1 MFQHFFS
8 DYLVKLQ
15 ETNQQWWQDLELSR
29 AAVNTPLNKA
39 MQEVNFE
46 DSAKL
51 FEQAANQP
59 AAILKVQA
67 EWWQQQLQ
75 IWQNVALAGNT
86 ECLVNAEKGDKR
98 FSNEAWRQEI
108 VFNFIKQS
116 YLLFSKSYMDTID
129 AIEGL
134 DEKTR
139 ERITFFSRQAIN
151 ALSPSNFIATN
162 PELLKLTLE
171 QNGQNLLA
179 GLEQLKEDM
188 ESSADI
194 LKVRM
199 TNNNAFRVGED
210 VANTKGDVVF
220 KNELFELIQYKPL
233 TKKVNGTPLLIVPPF
248 INKYYILDL
257 REKNSMVKWLL
268 EQGHSVFMMSWR
280 NPGEDQAQVE
290 FGDYVTEGV
299 AKAVSA
305 IEDITG
311 QDQINAAGYCIGGTV
326 LASTVAYYAAKRMKK
341 RIKSASFF
349 TTLLDFSQ
357 PGEVGAYINDTI
369 IGAIEA
375 QNSAKGYM
383 DGRSLSVTF
392 SLLRENSLYWNYY
405 VDNYLKGHS
414 PVDFDL
420 LYWNSDSTNVSAA
433 THNFLLRQLYLENKL
448 VQDKGVKV
456 GGVWI
461 DLNKIKIPSY
471 FISTKE
477 DHIALW
483 QGTYRGA
490 LQVGGNKTFVLGES
504 GHIAGIV
511 NHPDKKKYGFWTSD
525 TLDETADEWIAN
537 AEHQEGSWWHHWHNW
552 LLGFNPKEQVEPFNQ
567 GSELFPVLE
576 KAPVNTLNRYCRLFQ
591 KKRKKKQRLL
601 SARMCNKQKTDL
613 DKVGLFYCY

>member
-15 ETNQQWWQDLELSR
+15 ETNQQWWHDLEVNK
-29 AAVNTPLNKA
+29 AVVNSPLNKA
-39 MQEVNFE
+39 IQEVNFE
-46 DSAKL
+46 DTAKL
-51 FEQAANQP
+51 FEKAANQP
-59 AAILKVQA
+59 AAILKLQA
-67 EWWQQQLQ
+67 EWWEQQLQ
-75 IWQNVALAGNT
+75 IWQNVALAGNQ
-86 ECLVNAEKGDKR
+86 NQIIDAEKGDKR
-98 FSNEAWRQEI
+98 FSHEAWQNEAMYS
-108 VFNFIKQS
+108 FIKQS
-116 YLLFSKSYMDTID
+116 YLLFSKTYLDTIN

-134 DEKTR
+134 DEKTK

-171 QNGQNLLA
+171 QKGENLLA
-179 GLEQLKEDM
+179 GLEKLKEDV

-199 TNNNAFRVGED
+199 TNNNAFRVGDD
-210 VANTKGDVVF
+210 VATTAGDVVYQ
-220 KNELFELIQYKPL
+220 NELFELIQYRPM
-233 TKKVNGTPLLIVPPF
+233 TEKVNATPLLIVPPF

-257 REKNSMVKWLL
+257 TAKNSMVRWLL
-268 EQGHSVFMMSWR
+268 EQGHSVFMISWR
-280 NPGEDQAQVE
+280 NPGKAQSQVE
-290 FGDYVTEGV
+290 FGDYITEGV
-299 AKAVSA
+299 VKAVAA

-311 QDQINAAGYCIGGTV
+311 KDQINAAGYCIGGTV
-326 LASTVAYYAAKRMKK
+326 LACTVAYYAAKRMKK

-369 IGAIEA
+369 VSAIES
-375 QNSAKGYM
+375 QNNAKGFM

-405 VDNYLKGHS
+405 VDNYLKGNS

-433 THNFLLRQLYLENKL
+433 CHNFLLRELYLENKL
-448 VQDKGVKV
+448 VQNKGVKV
-456 GGVWI
+456 GGMWI

-471 FISTKE
+471 FVSTKE

-490 LQVGGNKTFVLGES
+490 LNTGGNKTFVLGES

-511 NHPDKKKYGFWTSD
+511 NHPAKNKYGYWLND
-525 TLDETADEWIAN
+525 NLDDSADEWLGN
-537 AEHQEGSWWHHWHNW
+537 AEYQDGSWWSHWHQW
-552 LLGFNPKEQVEPFNQ
+552 LMQFNADEQIEPFNI
-567 GSELFPVLE
+567 GSEQNPVVGQAPGQYVKQVLPLE
-576 KAPVNTLNRYCRLFQ
+576 E
-591 KKRKKKQRLL
+591 
-601 SARMCNKQKTDL
+601 S
-613 DKVGLFYCY
+613 

>member
-1 MFQHFFS
+1 MYQNFFS

-15 ETNQQWWQDLELSR
+15 ETNQKWWEDLEQSR
-29 AAVNTPLNKA
+29 AAVNSPLNKA

-46 DSAKL
+46 DTAKL
-51 FEQAANQP
+51 FESAANQP
-59 AAILKVQA
+59 AALLQIQA
-67 EWWQQQLQ
+67 DWWQQQLQ

-86 ECLVNAEKGDKR
+86 NDVVTPERGDKR
-98 FSNEAWRQEI
+98 FSNEEWQQD
-108 VFNFIKQS
+108 VFSNFIKQS
-116 YLLFSKSYMDTID
+116 YLLFSKTYLQTID
-129 AIEGL
+129 SIEGL
-134 DEKTR
+134 DEKAK
-139 ERITFFSRQAIN
+139 ERISFFSRQAIN

-171 QNGQNLLA
+171 QNGENLLT
-179 GLEQLKEDM
+179 GLDQLKADL

-194 LKVRM
+194 LKIRM
-199 TNNNAFRVGED
+199 TNNNAFRLGDD
-210 VANTKGDVVF
+210 VANTPGDVVY

-233 TKKVNGTPLLIVPPF
+233 TETVNAVPLLIVPPF

-257 REKNSMVKWLL
+257 REKNSMVRWLL
-268 EQGHSVFMMSWR
+268 EQGHSVFMISWR
-280 NPGEDQAQVE
+280 NPGAEQRDVE

-305 IEDITG
+305 IESITG
-311 QDQINAAGYCIGGTV
+311 QEQINAAGYCIGGTV

-341 RIKSASFF
+341 RIKSATFF
-349 TTLLDFSQ
+349 TTLLDFAQ
-357 PGEVGAYINDTI
+357 PGEVGAYINETI
-369 IGAIEA
+369 IDAITQ
-375 QNSAKGYM
+375 QNDAKGYM

-405 VDNYLKGHS
+405 VDNYLKGNS

-433 THNFLLRQLYLENKL
+433 SHNFLLRELYLHNKL
-448 VQDKGVKV
+448 VQDKGVKI

-471 FISTKE
+471 FVSTKE

-490 LQVGGNKTFVLGES
+490 LNVGGNKTFVLGES

-511 NHPDKKKYGFWTSD
+511 NHPAKGKYGYWTND
-525 TLDETADEWIAN
+525 NLDDSADEWYSN
-537 AEHQEGSWWHHWHNW
+537 AQHTEGSWWTHWNQW
-552 LLGFNPKEQVEPFNQ
+552 LLSFNPEEQVEPFPIGN
-567 GSELFPVLE
+567 EDFPVIDA
-576 KAPVNTLNRYCRLFQ
+576 APGQYV
-591 KKRKKKQRLL
+591 KQVLPIQ
-601 SARMCNKQKTDL
+601 S
-613 DKVGLFYCY
+613 

>member
-1 MFQHFFS
+1 MYQNFFS

-15 ETNQQWWQDLELSR
+15 ETNQKWWEDLEQSR
-29 AAVNTPLNKA
+29 AAVNSPLNKA

-46 DSAKL
+46 DTAKL
-51 FEQAANQP
+51 FESAANQP
-59 AAILKVQA
+59 AALLQIQA
-67 EWWQQQLQ
+67 DWWQQQLQ

-86 ECLVNAEKGDKR
+86 NDVVTPERGDKR
-98 FSNEAWRQEI
+98 FSNEEWQQD
-108 VFNFIKQS
+108 VFSNFIKQS
-116 YLLFSKSYMDTID
+116 YLLFSKTYLQTID
-129 AIEGL
+129 SIEGL
-134 DEKTR
+134 DEKAK
-139 ERITFFSRQAIN
+139 ERISFFSRQAIN

-171 QNGQNLLA
+171 QNGENLLT
-179 GLEQLKEDM
+179 GLDQLKADL

-194 LKVRM
+194 LKIRM
-199 TNNNAFRVGED
+199 TNNNAFRLGDD
-210 VANTKGDVVF
+210 VANTAGDVVY

-233 TKKVNGTPLLIVPPF
+233 TETVNAIPLLIVPPF

-257 REKNSMVKWLL
+257 REKNSMVRWLL
-268 EQGHSVFMMSWR
+268 EQGHSVFMISWR
-280 NPGEDQAQVE
+280 NPGAEQRDVE

-305 IEDITG
+305 IESITG
-311 QDQINAAGYCIGGTV
+311 QEQINAAGYCIGGTV

-341 RIKSASFF
+341 RIKSATFF
-349 TTLLDFSQ
+349 TTLLDFAQ
-357 PGEVGAYINDTI
+357 PGEVGAYINETI
-369 IGAIEA
+369 IDAITQ
-375 QNSAKGYM
+375 QNDAKGYM

-405 VDNYLKGHS
+405 VDNYLKGNS

-433 THNFLLRQLYLENKL
+433 SHNFLLRELYLHNKL
-448 VQDKGVKV
+448 VQDKGVKI

-471 FISTKE
+471 FVSTKE

-490 LQVGGNKTFVLGES
+490 LNVGGNKTFVLGES

-511 NHPDKKKYGFWTSD
+511 NHPAKGKYGYWTND
-525 TLDETADEWIAN
+525 NLDDSADEWYSN
-537 AEHQEGSWWHHWHNW
+537 AQHTEGSWWTHWNQW
-552 LLGFNPKEQVEPFNQ
+552 LLSFNPEEQVEPFPIGN
-567 GSELFPVLE
+567 EDFPVIDT
-576 KAPVNTLNRYCRLFQ
+576 APGQYV
-591 KKRKKKQRLL
+591 KQVLPIQ
-601 SARMCNKQKTDL
+601 S
-613 DKVGLFYCY
+613 

>member
-1 MFQHFFS
+1 MYQNFFS

-15 ETNQQWWQDLELSR
+15 ETNQQWWAELEKSR
-29 AAVNTPLNKA
+29 AAVNSPLNKA

-46 DSAKL
+46 DTAKL
-51 FEQAANQP
+51 FESAANQP
-59 AAILKVQA
+59 ATLLQIQA
-67 EWWQQQLQ
+67 EWWQQQMQ
-75 IWQNVALAGNT
+75 IWQNVALVGNT
-86 ECLVNAEKGDKR
+86 APVVEPESGDKR
-98 FSNEAWRQEI
+98 FSNQEWQQD
-108 VFNFIKQS
+108 VFYNFIKQS
-116 YLLFSKSYMDTID
+116 YLLFSKTYMQTID
-129 AIEGL
+129 SIEGL
-134 DEKTR
+134 DEKSK
-139 ERITFFSRQAIN
+139 ERLSFFSRQAIN

-171 QNGQNLLA
+171 QNGENLLA
-179 GLEQLKEDM
+179 GLDQLKADL

-194 LKVRM
+194 LKIRM

-210 VANTKGDVVF
+210 IANTAGDVVYQ
-220 KNELFELIQYKPL
+220 NELFELIQYRPL
-233 TKKVNGTPLLIVPPF
+233 TEAVNAVPLLIVPPF

-257 REKNSMVKWLL
+257 REKNSMVRWLL
-268 EQGHSVFMMSWR
+268 EQGHPVFMMSWR
-280 NPGEDQAQVE
+280 NPGAKQRDVE

-299 AKAVSA
+299 VKAVSA
-305 IEDITG
+305 IESITG
-311 QDQINAAGYCIGGTV
+311 QEQINAAGYCIGGTV
-326 LASTVAYYAAKRMKK
+326 LASTIAYYAAKRMKK
-341 RIKSASFF
+341 RIKSATFF

-369 IGAIEA
+369 ISAIEL
-375 QNSAKGYM
+375 QNNLKGFM

-405 VDNYLKGHS
+405 VDNYLKGNS

-433 THNFLLRQLYLENKL
+433 CHNFMLRELYLENKL
-448 VQDKGVKV
+448 VEDKGVKI

-471 FISTKE
+471 FVSTKE

-511 NHPDKKKYGFWTSD
+511 NHPAKGKYGYWVNDS
-525 TLDETADEWIAN
+525 LDDSADEWLSN
-537 AEHQEGSWWHHWHNW
+537 AKHNEGSWWTHWNQW
-552 LLGFNPKEQVEPFNQ
+552 LLGFNPQERVEPYNI
-567 GSELFPVLE
+567 GNDDFPVIAA
-576 KAPVNTLNRYCRLFQ
+576 APGEYV
-591 KKRKKKQRLL
+591 KQVLPVVE
-601 SARMCNKQKTDL
+601 D
-613 DKVGLFYCY
+613 